1 MIGKEI
7 KKLILDSGLKCWQV
21 AYAYGLSDG
30 NFSRRLRRPFS
41 EEETQRI
48 QEIIEKLKKE
58 GGAENA

>member
-1 MIGKEI
+1 MSGKEI

-30 NFSRRLRRPFS
+30 NFSKKLRRPFS

-48 QEIIEKLKKE
+48 QEIIENLH
-58 GGAENA
+58 AERSENDA